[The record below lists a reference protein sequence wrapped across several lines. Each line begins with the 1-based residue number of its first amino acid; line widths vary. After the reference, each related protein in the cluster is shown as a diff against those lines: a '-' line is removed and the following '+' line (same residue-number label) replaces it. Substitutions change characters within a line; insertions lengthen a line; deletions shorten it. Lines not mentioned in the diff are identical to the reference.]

1 MRYKSKL
8 TKLWERISPLD
19 KPDSVVTKA
28 SLSFPDDAQQSGST
42 LIPIINKS
50 YNNETIIIDGR
61 NFINCEFNDCTI
73 QWNGNDFIFTTC
85 IFNGIQKLVSP
96 VPQVAGAMKLAN
108 VCGLLNEYIKS
119 SEFDTGS
126 KTNGE

>member
-8 TKLWERISPLD
+8 TKLWERISPLE
-19 KPDSVVTKA
+19 KPRTVIKKV
-28 SLSFPDDAQQSGST
+28 SLSFPDDAQQGGST
-42 LIPIINKS
+42 LIPVIGNS

-61 NFINCEFNDCTI
+61 NFINCEFNECT
-73 QWNGNDFIFTTC
+73 

-96 VPQVAGAMKLAN
+96 VPQVAGAMQLAN
-108 VCGLLNEYIKS
+108 VCGLLNENTKS

-126 KTNGE
+126 KATW

>member
-8 TKLWERISPLD
+8 TRLWERISPAD
-19 KPDSVVTKA
+19 KPGPVITKA

-42 LIPIINKS
+42 LIPVINKS

-61 NFINCEFNDCTI
+61 NFINCEFSDCTI
-73 QWNGNDFIFTTC
+73 QWNGNDFIFTSC
-85 IFNGIQKLVSP
+85 VFNGIQKLVSP
-96 VPQVAGAMKLAN
+96 VPQVAGTMKLAE
-108 VCGLLNEYIKS
+108 VCGLLNENIQG

-126 KTNGE
+126 NPHG